1 MRVALL
7 LLTAFAALAQTP
19 REFVHAVEFPYYA
32 YPHSLWERELV
43 WLHNIGIRTVA
54 FSVPQNWHEPQPGKF
69 DFTGTTAPRRDLA
82 GLLRLLRALEMRAW
96 VRGRV
101 PQQAREIVARGPL
114 LRNAPGEVTEIGS
127 LAPDA
132 LARSRRAIAQGADA
146 IVWREVEDY
155 FAPAGWE
162 SPPGATFRKGAVSM
176 SGEES
181 PAAAALRRN
190 AALLQQWAAVLPEL
204 RPVPV
209 RPPKGAL
216 PRGVTAAQLLSRAG
230 NGPSA
235 VSIANTGDGPF
246 ASELRV
252 FLSSL
257 KRHIVLPKVTVP
269 SGGALWM
276 PVRVPLADPRLCRNC
291 SVFANTDYI
300 PYATAELHFLEYEN
314 GILAME
320 FAAPNPAEV
329 VLQLSRQP
337 NGPFLAA
344 GHPAEF
350 DWDAVN
356 MRARLT
362 IPAGRGI
369 GARVR
374 ISLAIDAP
382 ETSGFLRDLNRLLI
396 GRPNTVTASFS
407 SEELAARSRL
417 RAPEGFVVKQI
428 SQNGPELTYQ
438 VTTPADAVHG
448 EFVDLAL
455 EADGVTLGRA
465 RAPLLKPAT
474 LRFSQAIKLHAGTAE
489 APIDPPTFV
498 VDPRGARNLDI
509 TVRNHSGE
517 IRTFLLFAEGPGITF
532 SPAKTEI
539 SIGPAMQR
547 EVSLR
552 VFAEQP
558 GLHNATLRMS
568 GGGEADQPLRLVAL
582 PRNQAI
588 SWQADLDGDGIPEH
602 VLENQ
607 RARAVFSTAGGRWL
621 EFVWKDTGHDVLP
634 EQGALAGSERVRIEP
649 AESGLRIA
657 GPGWTR
663 TVSLDPTEAKLTI
676 EHTGKLPPVPSS
688 APAGL
693 RFDATS
699 ESPAK
704 TVFRIERASP

>member
-1 MRVALL
+1 M
-7 LLTAFAALAQTP
+7 
-19 REFVHAVEFPYYA
+19 
-32 YPHSLWERELV
+32 
-43 WLHNIGIRTVA
+43 
-54 FSVPQNWHEPQPGKF
+54 
-69 DFTGTTAPRRDLA
+69 
-82 GLLRLLRALEMRAW
+82 
-96 VRGRV
+96 
-101 PQQAREIVARGPL
+101 
-114 LRNAPGEVTEIGS
+114 
-127 LAPDA
+127 
-132 LARSRRAIAQGADA
+132 AQGADA
-146 IVWREVEDY
+146 IVWRDVEDY

-162 SPPGATFRKGAVSM
+162 SPAGITFRKGAVSM
-176 SGEES
+176 SGDES

-216 PRGVTAAQLLSRAG
+216 PRGVTASQLLSREA

-235 VSIANTGDGPF
+235 VSVANTGDGAF
-246 ASELRV
+246 EGELRV
-252 FLSSL
+252 FLPGV
-257 KRHIVLPKVTVP
+257 KRHIVLPRVTVP

-300 PYATAELHFLEYEN
+300 SYATAELHFLEYEN

-320 FAAPNPAEV
+320 FAAPNAAEV

-344 GHPAEF
+344 GNPAEF

-362 IPAGRGI
+362 IPKGRGL

-382 ETSGFLRDLNRLLI
+382 EVSGFLRDLNRLLI
-396 GRPNTVTASFS
+396 GRPNPVTASFS

-417 RAPEGFVVKQI
+417 RAPEGFAVKQI
-428 SQNGPELTYQ
+428 SQAGAEVTYE
-438 VTTPADAVHG
+438 VLTPAGAVHG

-474 LRFSQAIKLHAGTAE
+474 LRFPQAIKLHAGAAE
-489 APIDPPTFV
+489 APIDPPVFV
-498 VDPRGARNLDI
+498 VDPRGGRNLDI

-517 IRTFLLFAEGPGITF
+517 IRTFVLVAEGAGVAF

-539 SIGPAMQR
+539 SIGPVMQR
-547 EVSLR
+547 DVSLR

-558 GLHNATLRMS
+558 GLHNATIRMT

-588 SWQADLDGDGIPEH
+588 TWQADVDGDGIPEH

-621 EFVWKDTGHDVLP
+621 EFVWKDTGQDVLP

-649 AESGLRIA
+649 IDGGLRFRGA
-657 GPGWTR
+657 GWTR
-663 TVSLDPTEAKLTI
+663 TASLDPTEARLTI
-676 EHTGKLPPVPSS
+676 DHSGKLPPVPSA
-688 APAGL
+688 APVGL
-693 RFDATS
+693 RFDAAP
-699 ESPAK
+699 ESAAR
-704 TVFRIERASP
+704 TVFHVQPANP